1 MSDMTII
8 EREYNNVIAR
18 NLRRLAVEK
27 DKTQQDIANAL
38 NVSKATVSLWFNG
51 KNIPRM
57 DKIDALCQYLNV
69 KRSDIME
76 GQEVEKAVFVIS
88 EEDMKL
94 IQAFKQASDERK
106 KIILDILNINN

>member
-1 MSDMTII
+1 MTII
-8 EREYNNVIAR
+8 EREYNKVIAR
-18 NLRRLAVEK
+18 NLRRLAIEK
-27 DKTQQDIANAL
+27 DKTQQDIAKAL

-76 GQEVEKAVFVIS
+76 GQGVEKAVLVIS
-88 EEDMKL
+88 EDDMNL
-94 IQAFKQASDERK
+94 INAFKQASDERK
-106 KIILDILNINN
+106 AIVKDILGLGE